1 MVQPEEVATTIRSS
15 RRENLWTDGRVA
27 AILKGTMESI
37 YYVMCWQCHRRCVH
51 CYEDRFRPYHGDE
64 LREIVEEARH
74 AFPRVIANFPERMTF
89 LDPADAAPDGTW
101 AEKRGR
107 IILAGG
113 EILHHSVRE
122 PVLYPALEMLYERY
136 RGAGGVD
143 LLVQTTGDLVTDRI
157 VAELLERHVDHISV
171 SGLDAFHEGL
181 ESEQSRAA
189 LREKLT
195 RMFESRGMKA
205 AEGVRPLRAGER
217 RDAAEFSFFGATP
230 ESWIGALWPR
240 GRALANELSTANL
253 TDNFCNRW
261 SGGLNFL
268 QYRLAGSEVSVDP
281 GGNVY
286 PCCIKTKKAIGSLLE
301 EPLHHLLERLAGDP
315 VYEAISMGHPERM
328 GVRSGWSVE
337 KFLEKSR
344 VQLPSGRIYQN
355 LCAGCDAFHE
365 EVLLAPL
372 VKIGWSSL

>member
-1 MVQPEEVATTIRSS
+1 
-15 RRENLWTDGRVA
+15 
-27 AILKGTMESI
+27 MESI

-51 CYEDRFRPYHGDE
+51 CYEDRFRPYAGEE
-64 LREIVEEARH
+64 LREVVEEARS

-89 LDPADAAPDGTW
+89 LDPHDNAADGFW

-113 EILHHSVRE
+113 EILHQAVRE
-122 PVLYPALEMLYERY
+122 TVLYPALGLLYERY
-136 RGAGGVD
+136 RGKGGVD
-143 LLVQTTGDLVTDRI
+143 LIVQTTGDLVTHRL

-181 ESEQSRAA
+181 ESDESRAA

-195 RMFESRGMKA
+195 RMFESHGMRTA
-205 AEGVRPLRAGER
+205 DGVRPKRVSDR
-217 RDAAEFSFFGATP
+217 QKTPEFSFFGATP
-230 ESWIGALWPR
+230 DSWIGALWPR
-240 GRALANELSTANL
+240 GRAMDNELSTASL
-253 TDNFCNRW
+253 SENFCNRW

-286 PCCIKTKKAIGSLLE
+286 PCCIKTKRAIGCLLD
-301 EPLHHLLERLAGDP
+301 EPLHAMLDRLAGDP

-328 GVRSGWSVE
+328 GVKRGWSVE

-344 VQLPSGRIYQN
+344 IQLPSGRIYQN
-355 LCAGCDAFHE
+355 LCVGCDAFHE
-365 EVLLAPL
+365 EVLMAPL
-372 VKIGWSSL
+372 VTIGNSH